1 MRFAFSEDQLL
12 IQQTLAEMLEKEC
25 SHEAV
30 EAAAKSAS
38 GRVPGLWQ
46 QLVAMG
52 IPAVALPEAQGGL
65 GGDELD
71 LVLLLQEAGRRA
83 LPEPLA
89 ETAAVAAPLLRELGG
104 ELAAEWL
111 PRIAEGA
118 VVVVGLASEP
128 FVGFAD
134 GAELLILERGGELFA
149 LAPSAVK
156 CEAQR
161 SVDDARRI
169 ARVEWSASPAARIAS
184 GERAAALAAAAFE
197 RSALAAAAQ
206 LVGLGRYMVDLT
218 VAYAKGREQFG
229 QAIGAFQAVKHQ
241 IASAHLKL
249 EFARAI
255 VQHAAYTL
263 AKGWDS
269 RQLDV
274 STAKALAGD
283 AAHLCGRAAL
293 QCHGAIGYTY
303 EYHLHLWLKRAW
315 ALEKAFGDAPW
326 HRRRAAALLLD
337 GRAPS
342 EAAPQAPARDPA
354 RLRGRRAP

>member
-25 SHEAV
+25 AHEAV
-30 EAAAKSAS
+30 EAAAKSDA
-38 GRVPGLWQ
+38 GRVPGLWP

-52 IPAVALPEAQGGL
+52 IPAVAVPEAHGGL

-71 LVLLLQEAGRRA
+71 QVLLLQEAGRRA

-104 ELAAEWL
+104 AFGAEWL

-128 FVGFAD
+128 FVPFARSAD
-134 GAELLILERGGELFA
+134 LLILERAGELHA
-149 LAPSAVK
+149 LAPGAL
-156 CEAQR
+156 ELLPQR

-169 ARVEWSASPAARIAS
+169 FSPHWHPSPASCIAS
-184 GERAAALAAAAFE
+184 GERAEALARAAFE

-229 QAIGAFQAVKHQ
+229 QPIGAFQAVKHQ
-241 IASAHLKL
+241 LASAHQKI
-249 EFARAI
+249 EFARSI
-255 VQHAAYTL
+255 VHHAAYTL
-263 AKGWDS
+263 AKGWDT

-274 STAKALAGD
+274 STAKALASD
-283 AAHLCGRAAL
+283 AAHQCGRAAL

-315 ALEKAFGDAPW
+315 ALGKTFGDAPW
-326 HRRRAAALLLD
+326 HRRRAARLLLD
-337 GRAPS
+337 G
-342 EAAPQAPARDPA
+342 
-354 RLRGRRAP
+354 